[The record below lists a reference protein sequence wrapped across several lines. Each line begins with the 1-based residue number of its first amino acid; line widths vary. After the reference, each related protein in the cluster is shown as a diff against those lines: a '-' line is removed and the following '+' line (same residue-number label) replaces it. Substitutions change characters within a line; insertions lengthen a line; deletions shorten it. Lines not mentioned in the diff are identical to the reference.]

1 MKSIDKKGLNKD
13 FDVFLREQGLA
24 GIQHAF
30 IEGVNKL
37 VKCFEDTRAVLE
49 SDKDPEFNQ

>member
-1 MKSIDKKGLNKD
+1 MKSIDKKGLKKD
-13 FDVFLREQGLA
+13 FDVFLREQGLG

-37 VKCFEDTRAVLE
+37 VKCFEDIRAVLE